1 MARPSTQPKPPV
13 VPTSPGTGGSP
24 EFNYGL
30 TTTQSSSIPSCPPV
44 SLADQ
49 ALIHPRSWAWL
60 SHHGCRS
67 CGRLSISVGNKYDQA
82 KQMVTEGAHPQS
94 LLGSCGGTFQI
105 SSRLLERKMV
115 SPSPYP
121 ATTTTQ
127 PTCTLI
133 QLRAFLIAVECCD
146 FPGGEEGQPD

>member
-1 MARPSTQPKPPV
+1 MTRPSTQPKPPLF
-13 VPTSPGTGGSP
+13 PTSPGTRGSP

-30 TTTQSSSIPSCPPV
+30 AATQSSSIPSCPPV
-44 SLADQ
+44 SLGDP

-60 SHHGCRS
+60 SHHGCRL
-67 CGRLSISVGNKYDQA
+67 CGRLSLSVRSKYDQA

-105 SSRLLERKMV
+105 TSRLLERKMV

-121 ATTTTQ
+121 MTTTTQ
-127 PTCTLI
+127 PTCTLT
-133 QLRAFLIAVECCD
+133 QHRGFLIAVRAMY
-146 FPGGEEGQPD
+146 FPGGKGQPD